1 MRTKLSIRSIAI
13 FGLAA
18 LATVTFAPCPT
29 YAGGIIT
36 FAGPTSISVTED
48 GTTHTFDYTLTNNS
62 GADLTDIGVSGTL
75 FGASPSPDS
84 SDGPGFTVYGD
95 ILGATCNSS
104 TPLANGNSCTLV
116 LSLSPDNGS
125 GETDADSGTTT
136 FTAAASFLLPSGG
149 PETLTVPVS
158 ITVNDPAPVP
168 EPSSLLLLGTGLLGV
183 AGTVRRKWLG

>member
-1 MRTKLSIRSIAI
+1 MRTKLSIRSITI

-62 GADLTDIGVSGTL
+62 GADLADIGIGGSVI
-75 FGASPSPDS
+75 GAFPSPDS
-84 SDGPGFTVYGD
+84 SDGS
-95 ILGATCNSS
+95 GASFIG
-104 TPLANGNSCTLV
+104 LASCGSITLLTNGNSCTIELGIF
-116 LSLSPDNGS
+116 LDNGS

-136 FTAAASFLLPSGG
+136 WTVGATFFLPSGG